1 MKTSDEMTR
10 HAGILIEAL
19 PYIQKFRGHTMVI
32 KYGGSAMDDPRLVA
46 SVLRDIVFLEA
57 VGINPVIVHGGGK
70 RISQRMKESGIEPA
84 FVNGLR
90 VTDARSVELVD
101 EVLNRTVNPG
111 IVDEINQLGGNAL
124 SIPGQQVFRARKA
137 PPVTANGQEA
147 DLGYV
152 GVIEG
157 CRVRRIIEAIR
168 DEKVPVI
175 SPLGSDASGGIYN
188 INADIAASETAVAI
202 GADKLVY
209 LSDVNGVLRNPDDP
223 TSRIPTIRT
232 DEISALQAE
241 GTVSGGMIP
250 KLESCARALSLGIN
264 KIHLIDGR
272 IPHALLL
279 ELFTRDGIGTEIVP
293 AS

>member
-1 MKTSDEMTR
+1 MTAR
-10 HAGILIEAL
+10 ASLLIEAL
-19 PYIQKFRGHTMVI
+19 PYIQNFRGHTMVI

-70 RISQRMKESGIEPA
+70 RISQRMKEVGIEPA

-90 VTDARSVELVD
+90 VTDARSVDLVD
-101 EVLNRTVNPG
+101 EVLNQVVNPG
-111 IVDEINQLGGNAL
+111 IVEEINQLGGHAL
-124 SIPGQQVFRARKA
+124 SIAGQEVFRACKA
-137 PPVTANGQEA
+137 PPVWADGQES

-157 CRVRRIIEAIR
+157 CRVRKIIEAVR

-188 INADIAASETAVAI
+188 INADTAASETAVAI

-209 LSDVNGVLRNPDDP
+209 LSDVNGVLREPEDP
-223 TSRIPTIRT
+223 SSRIPTIRT
-232 DEISALQAE
+232 DEIEELKAN

-279 ELFTRDGIGTEIVP
+279 ELFTKEGIGTEIVP
-293 AS
+293 S